1 MCHYKALAY
10 TIRKAT
16 MKKLLL
22 ITTIALSLVSVSANS
37 ATSSEV
43 DRFNR
48 ATEFADTAVRSKDY
62 DRAAPYLDEAAKLGN
77 KISQFTLALLYM
89 EGLGV
94 EQDFTTAYLWLNVAS
109 EVNEKRWRKVRDEIK
124 SSLSAEQ
131 LALLAPL
138 IDEYIEKYGEETQEV
153 SCYRRATTGTNRKLM
168 QCTKFRTPGR

>member
-1 MCHYKALAY
+1 
-10 TIRKAT
+10 

-22 ITTIALSLVSVSANS
+22 ITTITLSLITVSANS
-37 ATSSEV
+37 ATTSEV
-43 DRFNR
+43 EQFNR
-48 ATEFADTAVRSKDY
+48 ASDFANTAVRSKDY
-62 DRAAPYLDEAAKLGN
+62 DRAFPYLDEAAKLGN

-94 EQDFTTAYLWLNVAS
+94 EQDFTQAYLWLNVAS

-124 SSLSAEQ
+124 SSLSDEQ

-138 IDEYIEKYGEETQEV
+138 VADYIAKYGEETQEV
-153 SCYRRATTGTNRKLM
+153 SCYRRAATGTNRKLM